1 MKSSQI
7 LRELQE
13 LQKTWRDND
22 FNLSEGQQVTYDK
35 LTRLRRDRVTQLYK
49 ENRVCKVSK
58 SAMDKLKEEEDS

>member
-7 LRELQE
+7 IRELQE

-35 LTRLRRDRVTQLYK
+35 LTRLRRDRVIQLYK